1 MRKSISDRFKIT
13 KTGKVLRRAMAQ
25 GHFLAKKRSVQ
36 IKRKK
41 LLRGLDFGK
50 KIVKKYKGI

>member
-13 KTGKVLRRAMAQ
+13 KKGQILRQAMAQ

-41 LLRGLDFGK
+41 LLRGLSLGK